1 MSGRVTVPAFL
12 PAWIE
17 WKMDVLFITN
27 LFIYIMVERLESD
40 LGKAE
45 STRLDWI
52 SYSKSLLR

>member
-1 MSGRVTVPAFL
+1 MSGRVTVPAFF

-17 WKMDVLFITN
+17 WKMDGLFITN

-52 SYSKSLLR
+52 SY

>member
-12 PAWIE
+12 PASIE

-27 LFIYIMVERLESD
+27 LFIYIMVESD

-52 SYSKSLLR
+52 SY

>member
-27 LFIYIMVERLESD
+27 LFIYIMVESD

-52 SYSKSLLR
+52 SY